1 MVARLQAK
9 AFPRPHTLR
18 RAWLP
23 ALPGSRGGFSDT
35 DQPPRVPSH
44 LHLKERASQVTAV
57 LFSETNIEMKYRKK
71 KRLRISTFKLKGSF
85 PKGFIAESLNNLH
98 VRHDLI

>member
-1 MVARLQAK
+1 MQAK
-9 AFPRPHTLR
+9 TFPRPHTLR

-23 ALPGSRGGFSDT
+23 TLPGSRGGFSDT
-35 DQPPRVPSH
+35 DQPPRVTSH

-57 LFSETNIEMKYRKK
+57 SFSETNIEMKYSIKN
-71 KRLRISTFKLKGSF
+71 RLRISTFKLQGSF
-85 PKGFIAESLNNLH
+85 PKGFIAESLNKLC